1 MGQVPCRAGC
11 SRCCIG
17 PFPITILDV
26 DSLQQGLRA
35 LPTTRRETI
44 RKRAA
49 EQAAAMQAA
58 YPKLAASRF
67 VDNWP
72 DEELDRLAEQ
82 FAHLPC
88 PALDDQGR
96 CGIYAFRPLT
106 CRSMG
111 IPTDEGGLTV
121 GACQVQTFVP
131 IVRLSASLR
140 AEEQILAEREATAL
154 DQFKKSSGVSG
165 EELLLP
171 YGFVSDPLVDK
182 D

>member
-1 MGQVPCRAGC
+1 
-11 SRCCIG
+11 
-17 PFPITILDV
+17 
-26 DSLQQGLRA
+26 
-35 LPTTRRETI
+35 
-44 RKRAA
+44 
-49 EQAAAMQAA
+49 
-58 YPKLAASRF
+58 
-67 VDNWP
+67 
-72 DEELDRLAEQ
+72 
-82 FAHLPC
+82 
-88 PALDDQGR
+88 
-96 CGIYAFRPLT
+96 
-106 CRSMG
+106 MG

-154 DQFKKSSGVSG
+154 DQFKKSSEVSG